1 MAGIE
6 VMEGSRKHARREK
19 QPAYEFLV
27 KRRKFIGLFK
37 EAQICFLRTWGYVS
51 RQTTL
56 VSLVVLRRYARYDR
70 LCVLS
75 RSSMCAIVLSRVI
88 RRPCEWVTLKC
99 HQCLT
104 FFGLNCITMSK
115 QRCSLAELS
124 NIWTLYEQTVT
135 IKPKKREKQ
144 KHSTRCNFPRSLEVL
159 MAHNHFIAHI
169 LPNLPLQRPQ
179 LNARKIVQAYLQQ
192 YSTTLKV

>member
-1 MAGIE
+1 MVCNADQSWGHRNLSAPRRLIALTDRDNQFALFSTHRGRGGSSNMAGIE

-99 HQCLT
+99 H
-104 FFGLNCITMSK
+104 
-115 QRCSLAELS
+115 
-124 NIWTLYEQTVT
+124 
-135 IKPKKREKQ
+135 
-144 KHSTRCNFPRSLEVL
+144 
-159 MAHNHFIAHI
+159 
-169 LPNLPLQRPQ
+169 
-179 LNARKIVQAYLQQ
+179 
-192 YSTTLKV
+192 